1 MFKNGETRFL
11 KYVWSFF
18 NIMHERVE
26 LYSKQTIQ
34 FYYFMRTCKIAN
46 QNDVDFDQLHANG
59 FFLYPLKTENYRLF
73 NISRRHRK
81 RTGMK

>member
-34 FYYFMRTCKIAN
+34 FYYFMRACKIVI
-46 QNDVDFDQLHANG
+46 QNDVDFDLLHAIG

-81 RTGMK
+81 KTGMK

>member
-18 NIMHERVE
+18 NIMHEKVE